1 MTDEVNAD
9 KKDVKIGEMLVSVGV
24 VTSGDLQEAIQIAK
38 RMNLPIGRV
47 IVMSGVITEGNLQY
61 ALEAQ
66 SLIRDGLLD
75 YDTAISALKNAY
87 ATQRSLQDALVDLR
101 WAPRKDVTSNKLGEL
116 LIDSNMVSQAQL
128 DQALQASFESGMP
141 LGGTLVLQ
149 GVLSAQLLPMVLNA
163 QEHIRDGKVTRNQA
177 VENLKSALMFW
188 ATAESSQQRDSSHN
202 LYEYGPG
209 KRTSGL
215 LSNDALQQSFQP
227 PDSSLQNASA
237 FLQQSAASGT
247 VGTSSAVSGQGALQ
261 GSASASQETTLTPSK
276 NMGLV
281 EMMQMAGY
289 CNRSDIDAAIERALA
304 SSDIAAKLFMATG
317 LLTQTNLDNF
327 LRCRALLVKGV
338 LRPEQAIYALSACR
352 IRAIN
357 LADVFT
363 EMGIKT

>member
-1 MTDEVNAD
+1 MTGEVNAERR
-9 KKDVKIGEMLVSVGV
+9 DVKIGEMLVAVDV

-66 SLIRDGLLD
+66 SLIKDGLLD
-75 YDTAISALKNAY
+75 YDTAINALRNAY
-87 ATQRSLQDALVDLR
+87 ANQKSLQDALVDLR
-101 WAPRKDVTSNKLGEL
+101 WAPRKDVSSNKLGEL
-116 LIDSNMVSQAQL
+116 LMDSNMVTQAQL
-128 DQALQASFESGMP
+128 DLALQASFESGMP

-163 QEHIRDGKVTRNQA
+163 QEHIRDGKVTRLQA

-188 ATAESSQQRDSSHN
+188 VTAESSQQKDAGYS
-202 LYEYGPG
+202 LYEYGG
-209 KRTSGL
+209 KKSSL
-215 LSNDALQQSFQP
+215 LSDTPVESFQP
-227 PDSSLQNASA
+227 PSPTASGAGPVSTQQADLASGSLN
-237 FLQQSAASGT
+237 AASLPL
-247 VGTSSAVSGQGALQ
+247 A
-261 GSASASQETTLTPSK
+261 PSM

-289 CNRSDIDAAIERALA
+289 CTRLDIDSAIERALA

-327 LRCRALLVKGV
+327 LRCRALLVKGS

-352 IRAIN
+352 MRN
-357 LADVFT
+357 VKLSDVFI
-363 EMGIKT
+363 EMGIQT

>member
-1 MTDEVNAD
+1 MAEEVNAD
-9 KKDVKIGEMLVSVGV
+9 RRDVKIGEMLVAVGV

-66 SLIRDGLLD
+66 SLIKDGLLD

-87 ATQRSLQDALVDLR
+87 SSQRSLQDALVDLR
-101 WAPRKDVTSNKLGEL
+101 WAPRKDVSSNKLGEL
-116 LIDSNMVSQAQL
+116 LMDSNMVTQAQL
-128 DQALQASFESGMP
+128 DLALQTSFESGMP

-163 QEHIRDGKVTRNQA
+163 QEHIREGKVTRNQA
-177 VENLKSALMFW
+177 VENLKAALMFW
-188 ATAESSQQRDSSHN
+188 ATAESSQQKDAGNN
-202 LYEYGPG
+202 LFEYGH
-209 KRTSGL
+209 KKTSSL
-215 LSNDALQQSFQP
+215 LSNSLMESFQP
-227 PDSSLQNASA
+227 PEASPANAAERSNAANTNASMGA
-237 FLQQSAASGT
+237 QNMSATPAS
-247 VGTSSAVSGQGALQ
+247 
-261 GSASASQETTLTPSK
+261 ETAQAAAAALTPSK

-289 CNRSDIDAAIERALA
+289 CTRPDIDAAIERALA
-304 SSDIAAKLFMATG
+304 SSEIAAKLFLATG

-327 LRCRALLVKGV
+327 LRCRALLVKGA

-352 IRAIN
+352 IRAVN
-357 LADVFT
+357 LSDVFN

>member
-1 MTDEVNAD
+1 VAEEVNAERR
-9 KKDVKIGEMLVSVGV
+9 DVKIGEMLVAVGV

-66 SLIRDGLLD
+66 SLIKDGLLD
-75 YDTAISALKNAY
+75 YDTAISALYNAY
-87 ATQRSLQDALVDLR
+87 SSQRSLQDALVDLR
-101 WAPRKDVTSNKLGEL
+101 WAPRKDVSSNKLGEL
-116 LIDSNMVSQAQL
+116 LMDSNMVTQAQL
-128 DQALQASFESGMP
+128 DLALQTSFESGMP

-163 QEHIRDGKVTRNQA
+163 QEHIREGKVTRNQA
-177 VENLKSALMFW
+177 VENLKAALMFW
-188 ATAESSQQRDSSHN
+188 ATAESSQQKDAGNN
-202 LYEYGPG
+202 LFEYGH
-209 KRTSGL
+209 KKTSGL
-215 LSNDALQQSFQP
+215 LTNSLMESFQP
-227 PDSSLQNASA
+227 PDAALVNSPERSNATTANIGAQNI
-237 FLQQSAASGT
+237 SAAP
-247 VGTSSAVSGQGALQ
+247 
-261 GSASASQETTLTPSK
+261 ASEAAQSVASLTPSK

-289 CNRSDIDAAIERALA
+289 CTRPDIDAAIERALA
-304 SSDIAAKLFMATG
+304 SSEIAAKLFLATG

-327 LRCRALLVKGV
+327 LRCRALLVKGA

-352 IRAIN
+352 IRAVN
-357 LADVFT
+357 LSDVFN

>member
-1 MTDEVNAD
+1 
-9 KKDVKIGEMLVSVGV
+9 MLVSVGV

-66 SLIRDGLLD
+66 SLIKDGLLD
-75 YDTAISALKNAY
+75 YDTAINALKNAY
-87 ATQRSLQDALVDLR
+87 ASQRSLQDALVDLR
-101 WAPRKDVTSNKLGEL
+101 WAPRKDVSSNKLGEL
-116 LIDSNMVSQAQL
+116 LMDSNMVTQAQL

-163 QEHIRDGKVTRNQA
+163 QEHIREGKVSRTQA

-188 ATAESSQQRDSSHN
+188 ATAESSQSKDASDN
-202 LYEYGPG
+202 LYEYGQ
-209 KRTSGL
+209 KRSSGL
-215 LSNDALQQSFQP
+215 LTNGSVQTTFQP
-227 PDSSLQNASA
+227 PESTAPNPALEQPSSSMQASA
-237 FLQQSAASGT
+237 AA
-247 VGTSSAVSGQGALQ
+247 VTSTPD
-261 GSASASQETTLTPSK
+261 TTLTPSK

-289 CNRSDIDAAIERALA
+289 CNRADIDAAIERALA

-352 IRAIN
+352 IRSVN
-357 LADVFT
+357 LGDVFV